1 MLNFRRYVY
10 RKENFMRDAWNDFLN
25 TDLKEQFIQEINRAL
40 DEKLKKFAKK
50 RNYDKIKELTRAY
63 TDK

>member
-1 MLNFRRYVY
+1 
-10 RKENFMRDAWNDFLN
+10 MRDAWNYFLN

-50 RNYDKIKELTRAY
+50 RNYDKIKEFTRAY